1 MVLKAAELI
10 DGNPD
15 FEVKLFVSD
24 EITKYS
30 YTSHEIYT
38 VEISDYYDGGEYG
51 EYGERTE
58 TDVEDLAELIH
69 DTIVEYHGK
78 EGSCTDCLNEAKA
91 LMKKVILIKIGG
103 YSEQNIKIS
112 KQCQDD

>member
-1 MVLKAAELI
+1 MNKEMILKAAELI
-10 DGNPD
+10 KENPNL
-15 FEVKLFVSD
+15 EVKLFVSD

-38 VEISDYYDGGEYG
+38 VEISDYYNGGEYG
-51 EYGERTE
+51 ERIE

-78 EGSCTDCLNEAKA
+78 EGACVDCLNEAKA
-91 LMKKVILIKIGG
+91 LMKKVILIRIGG
-103 YSEQNIKIS
+103 YSEQNTKTS
-112 KQCQDD
+112 K